1 MIAAQPDAPPR
12 RDLSPPNQPHV
23 PLWANFLLG
32 CVVVAGLVSCVAGVV
47 HAVPRSQDFQWSG
60 ERLLLDHIDP
70 WRDYLLGDPAHRLL
84 ATQVPNY
91 LPVLYVLLVPFG
103 LVSAGA
109 ANLGW
114 AVCNSC
120 FAVASALLAARFY
133 GFRSWRAMLGI
144 TAAMLAAAPTRVTLS
159 NGQQGLLVLLLWTLA
174 LLHSGPVS
182 PRGATIAGVSYLK
195 YSFAPALAVYLLLR
209 DDVPRGLR
217 TLLWTLIPSAAA
229 TVLVWLWITGGHDLS
244 RLFGLVTEPLAVT
257 RVGYQPTGD
266 PGQTFMDLFEFL
278 LGGGPVATPRL
289 TTISL
294 LIALAITF
302 AVLVPAVRRS
312 FGSDSAAATD
322 RTGWLVALT
331 ATISFVLYKHHPYDE
346 VVFLFPFCYALRH
359 WRRPAALAALFLI
372 GYCWYVQPHVDLQ
385 VRFSLAWCVARM
397 SILFALILCVY
408 RIADISPTN
417 RDGATA

>member
-12 RDLSPPNQPHV
+12 RDPPSSNQPSI
-23 PLWANFLLG
+23 PPWAYLLLA
-32 CVVVAGLVSCVAGVV
+32 CAVVAGLISCVAGVI

-60 ERLLLDHIDP
+60 ERLLLHHIDP
-70 WRDYLLGDPAHRLL
+70 WRDYLLGDPVHGLL

-103 LVSAGA
+103 FLSAGA
-109 ANLGW
+109 ANLTW
-114 AVCNSC
+114 ALCNGA
-120 FAVASALLAARFY
+120 FAIASALLAARFY
-133 GFRSWRAMLGI
+133 GFRSWPAMVGI
-144 TAAMLAAAPTRVTLS
+144 TAAMLAASPTRVTMS
-159 NGQQGLLVLLLWTLA
+159 NGQQGLLVVLLWSLA
-174 LLHSGPVS
+174 LLRAGPVS
-182 PRGATIAGVSYLK
+182 PRRAALAGVSYLK
-195 YSFAPALAVYLLLR
+195 YSFAPALALYLALR
-209 DDVPRGLR
+209 DGMTRGVR
-217 TLLWTLIPSAAA
+217 SLLWTLLPSAVA
-229 TVLVWLWITGGHDLS
+229 TVMVWLWMTGGHNISHL
-244 RLFGLVTEPLAVT
+244 LALVTEPLAVT

-294 LIALAITF
+294 LVAVAITL

-312 FGSDSAAATD
+312 TGNNGQVEVE

-331 ATISFVLYKHHPYDE
+331 ATMSFVLYKHHPYDE

-359 WRRPAALAALFLI
+359 WRRPAAIATLFLI

-385 VRFSLAWCVARM
+385 IRFSLAWCAARM
-397 SILFALILCVY
+397 SILVALILCVY
-408 RIADISPTN
+408 RIAEVPQTT
-417 RDGATA
+417 REVAA